1 MAFIYYFLFA
11 DSNYQSAITPYRK
24 LLVTLSD
31 KLNESRSLDRMAG
44 FLKDAGHDILQD
56 CSPDDVLGIFQAMEH
71 AKLVSSDNLSL
82 LKEMLNSILRK
93 DLVEMI
99 ESGEDR
105 GITKGLNLML
115 FNF

>member
-1 MAFIYYFLFA
+1 MAFIKNFVFA

-31 KLNESRSLDRMAG
+31 KLNESRSFDRMAG

-56 CSPDDVLGIFQAMEH
+56 CSPDDVLGIFQAMDH
-71 AKLVSSDNLSL
+71 AKLISLDDLSFL
-82 LKEMLNSILRK
+82 EEMLNSISRK